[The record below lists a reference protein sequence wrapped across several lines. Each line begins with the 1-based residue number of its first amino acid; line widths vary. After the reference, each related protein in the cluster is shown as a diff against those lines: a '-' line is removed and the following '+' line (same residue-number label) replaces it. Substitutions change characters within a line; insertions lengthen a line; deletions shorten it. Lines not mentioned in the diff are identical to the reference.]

1 MIQYFMYNN
10 TLNEKPIKNIVR
22 IIDEIISFI
31 PMSETNID
39 YKQYLE
45 WLAEGNVAE
54 EWNPND

>member
-22 IIDEIISFI
+22 IIDEIVSFI
-31 PMSETNID
+31 PISETNID

-45 WLAEGNVAE
+45 WLAEGNVVE

>member
-1 MIQYFMYNN
+1 MYNN